1 MKIQAVAINGFK
13 NLSNSINFASMSD
26 GAKRPTM
33 ILTKIIVS
41 SIKCLS
47 DSYLDPAWIHVGMH
61 KTPGIAE

>member
-13 NLSNSINFASMSD
+13 NLSNSINFASISD
-26 GAKRPTM
+26 DAKRPTM

-47 DSYLDPAWIHVGMH
+47 DSYLDPA
-61 KTPGIAE
+61 